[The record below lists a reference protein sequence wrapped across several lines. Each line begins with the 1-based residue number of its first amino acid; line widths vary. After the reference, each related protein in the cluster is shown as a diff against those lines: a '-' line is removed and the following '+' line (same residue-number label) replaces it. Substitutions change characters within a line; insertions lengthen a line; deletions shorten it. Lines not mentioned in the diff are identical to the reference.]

1 MEMLK
6 KLQSTVA
13 QAVTQV
19 SGALPGNPVT
29 REYEVKEHIAS
40 AGPGL
45 LWKVYSAVKKSTR
58 EEASVFLLEKHLLEQ
73 WGRRDREM
81 MLDILRQGVSQL
93 TRLRHPRILTVQ
105 HAMEESRESLA
116 FATEPVFASL
126 SNVLGQLENAPSP
139 VPAALRDHQ
148 LHQVE
153 IKYGL
158 LQLGQALEFLHSD
171 VKMLHRNVC
180 PDSVVINKSGAWKL
194 AGFEFCQANK
204 ASADQPPS
212 WPVAEY
218 DPDVHPLAQP
228 ALDFM
233 CPEAALCLAHTPYS
247 DMYSLAALV
256 YAVFT
261 RGGTV
266 FNCAAD
272 WYAYKKAMNELKR
285 LPPSR
290 LEPVPAELRETVK
303 LMLNV
308 APDLRP
314 DAHQFAK
321 INYFDDVGVKTLNY
335 LDSLFQWDNLQ
346 KSQFYKGL
354 PQIIPKLPHRVCLY
368 RVLPSL
374 AKEFVNPAMI
384 PFVLPNTMLIAENS
398 SKEEYVEH
406 IMPLIAPVMKLQEPV
421 QILLIFMQR
430 LELLLS
436 KTPADAVRA
445 HVLPLMYRALESN
458 TQQIQEL
465 CLSVIPKV
473 GALVDYPSMKNA
485 LLPRVKQLCLSTGY
499 LSTRVGCLVC
509 LGKLLPHLDRWLVLD
524 EVLPLLPQVPTREPA
539 VIMAVIGIYKV
550 TLSSDKLGMTK
561 EVMATKVLPFLLP
574 LAIENGLAVAQFDAV
589 MTLVKD
595 LLARVETEHRDKLT
609 QLNAMKDEQQK
620 ALNASLAQPPPGQL
634 VGAPGPTSDIDKMF
648 GELGIGGDPSPAP
661 APIPARS
668 PSGPLANGSSPA
680 GGGASLSLEE
690 KQRRARQQEAAARLS
705 SQPALTSPTTTSSA
719 NSSSGSAG
727 RRPPRDLT
735 DSLIS
740 SNLNMMARPAAPPA
754 AFPSAAPN
762 YRPGGGAFQ
771 SQQPQ
776 QQPMFQQ
783 QGFQQQSGFQSAG
796 FQQQQQFGMGG
807 PMIGAPGFG
816 RPALMPA
823 PSATGWSQPVPSA
836 GLTPQYNSQQM
847 GLGPQFGQQAGL
859 RPQYGQQ
866 SGLTP
871 QYGQQPASKQL
882 SSSEISD
889 LLS

>member
-1 MEMLK
+1 ME
-6 KLQSTVA
+6 
-13 QAVTQV
+13 
-19 SGALPGNPVT
+19 
-29 REYEVKEHIAS
+29 
-40 AGPGL
+40 
-45 LWKVYSAVKKSTR
+45 
-58 EEASVFLLEKHLLEQ
+58 
-73 WGRRDREM
+73 
-81 MLDILRQGVSQL
+81 
-93 TRLRHPRILTVQ
+93 
-105 HAMEESRESLA
+105 
-116 FATEPVFASL
+116 
-126 SNVLGQLENAPSP
+126 
-139 VPAALRDHQ
+139 
-148 LHQVE
+148 
-153 IKYGL
+153 
-158 LQLGQALEFLHSD
+158 HSD
-171 VKMLHRNVC
+171 LE
-180 PDSVVINKSGAWKL
+180 SAW
-194 AGFEFCQANK
+194 F
-204 ASADQPPS
+204 
-212 WPVAEY
+212 
-218 DPDVHPLAQP
+218 
-228 ALDFM
+228 
-233 CPEAALCLAHTPYS
+233 
-247 DMYSLAALV
+247 
-256 YAVFT
+256 
-261 RGGTV
+261 
-266 FNCAAD
+266 
-272 WYAYKKAMNELKR
+272 
-285 LPPSR
+285 
-290 LEPVPAELRETVK
+290 
-303 LMLNV
+303 
-308 APDLRP
+308 
-314 DAHQFAK
+314 
-321 INYFDDVGVKTLNY
+321 
-335 LDSLFQWDNLQ
+335 
-346 KSQFYKGL
+346 
-354 PQIIPKLPHRVCLY
+354 IILS
-368 RVLPSL
+368 VLPSL

-406 IMPLIAPVMKLQEPV
+406 ILPLIAPVMKLQEPV

-589 MTLVKD
+589 MALVKD

-620 ALNASLAQPPPGQL
+620 ALNASLAQPPPGRVVCDPKALNASLAQPPPGRVVCDPKALNASLSQPPPGQL
-634 VGAPGPTSDIDKMF
+634 VAAPGPTSDIDKMF

-661 APIPARS
+661 VRS

-705 SQPALTSPTTTSSA
+705 SQPALTSPTTSSA

-740 SNLNMMARPAAPPA
+740 SNLNMMARPAPPPA

-796 FQQQQQFGMGG
+796 FQQQQQQFGMGG

-823 PSATGWSQPVPSA
+823 PSATGWSQQAPSA

-847 GLGPQFGQQAGL
+847 GLSPQFGQQAGL